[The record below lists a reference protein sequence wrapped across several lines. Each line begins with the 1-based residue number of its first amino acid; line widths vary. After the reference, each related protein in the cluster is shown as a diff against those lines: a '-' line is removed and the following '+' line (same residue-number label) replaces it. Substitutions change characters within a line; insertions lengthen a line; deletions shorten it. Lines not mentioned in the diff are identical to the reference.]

1 MESLVR
7 PDRPV
12 GAAGHYVRPAF
23 AYFYTVAGRF
33 ICVESG
39 DERSASLFQ
48 HYFAGWHV
56 TPVADARGVRPDAT
70 ISVHAR
76 EESPSVPHGLES
88 FEVAAGGVCHTDGQ
102 TYFFV
107 SQDSAIHVGA
117 RNPSRVEIWIGQ
129 SAAAQE
135 RAALARLAF
144 NACMTAMRR
153 CGLFELHG
161 AGLVGPKRS
170 GGVLIV
176 GPSGSGKSTLATQL
190 ASAGWQYLSDD
201 TLLLLRSGEGVEARA
216 LRRVFAVT
224 TPTVATGVLAGFEEL
239 LAEPVPFDPHKRRFE
254 PEKIFPGGF
263 VETCVPR
270 AIFFPIINGEPTS
283 QARRLSQVETMA
295 RLIKICPWACYDK
308 PAARAHLSVLSLL
321 ARQSA
326 GYELHAGT
334 DLLGDAA
341 YTAKFISASV
351 GDEAL

>member
-1 MESLVR
+1 M
-7 PDRPV
+7 
-12 GAAGHYVRPAF
+12 PAS

-39 DERSASLFQ
+39 DEQAADLFRN
-48 HYFAGWHV
+48 YFAGWHV
-56 TPVADARGVRPDAT
+56 APISSDAPGVRPDAT
-70 ISVHAR
+70 VRLHAR

-88 FEVAAGGVCHTDGQ
+88 FEVAEGGVCHTDGQ

-107 SQDSAIHVGA
+107 SHDSAIHVGA
-117 RNPSRVEIWIGQ
+117 RNPSRVEVWIGQ

-144 NACMTAMRR
+144 NASMTAMRR

-161 AGLVGPKRS
+161 AGLVEPKRG

-201 TLLLLRSGEGVEARA
+201 TLLLFRTGEGIEARA

-224 TPTVATGVLAGFEEL
+224 TPTVTSGVLADFEEL
-239 LAEPVPFDPHKRRFE
+239 LTEPVPFDPQKRRFE
-254 PEKIFPGGF
+254 PEKVFPGGF
-263 VETCVPR
+263 VEACVPR
-270 AIFFPIINGEPTS
+270 NIFFPFITGEPLS
-283 QARRLSQVETMA
+283 QTRRLSQAETMA
-295 RLIKICPWACYDK
+295 RLIKMCPWACYDK
-308 PAARAHLSVLSLL
+308 PAARAHLGVLSSL
-321 ARQSA
+321 ARQST
-326 GYELHAGT
+326 GFELRAGT

-341 YTAKFISASV
+341 FSAKFISESA
-351 GDEAL
+351 GDAGL